1 MNRNVKKEK
10 EKEEK
15 EEKAKKELVT
25 TVGRTVL
32 KVKGAG
38 RGMTC
43 EEPQKDPHGWTDEDR
58 GGITASPGLESKAP
72 GSSLAYD

>member
-32 KVKGAG
+32 KVKGKSQRQEGA
-38 RGMTC
+38 
-43 EEPQKDPHGWTDEDR
+43 
-58 GGITASPGLESKAP
+58 
-72 GSSLAYD
+72 

>member
-25 TVGRTVL
+25 TVGRMVL
-32 KVKGAG
+32 KVKGKSQRQEGA
-38 RGMTC
+38 
-43 EEPQKDPHGWTDEDR
+43 
-58 GGITASPGLESKAP
+58 
-72 GSSLAYD
+72 